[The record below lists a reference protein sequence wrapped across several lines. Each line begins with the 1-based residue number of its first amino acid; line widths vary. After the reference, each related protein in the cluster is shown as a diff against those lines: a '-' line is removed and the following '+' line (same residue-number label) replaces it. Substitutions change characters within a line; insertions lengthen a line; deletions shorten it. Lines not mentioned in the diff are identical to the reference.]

1 MNVSPLP
8 SERTPRMAPLTR
20 LPVFLALHGRQAIVA
35 GGSAAA
41 AWKAELMSSAG
52 ARVDVFA
59 AAPSAELLAVVA
71 DPPGGAITIHRRD
84 VTPQDCAGAALAIG
98 AIEDDAEAARFADAM
113 RAAGVP
119 VNVVDKPDRSD
130 FTFGAIVN
138 RSPLVIGISSGG
150 AAPVFAQ
157 EIRARLERFIPR
169 GFAGWAEAAST
180 WRPRVNALDLATAGR
195 KLFWRK
201 FAGRAAARPE
211 RQPVDADF
219 AELIAETRDEVRTAS
234 SGSVVLVDAGPGDPD
249 LITLRGLRALQSA
262 DVILVDHGVAADIL
276 DFARREARKMMVCAT
291 AAAGE
296 TRTTMLT
303 FAKAGRRVVR
313 LGCRPSPAAYDRDI
327 AACRAAGIAV
337 EVVPGVFAAAGVESG
352 LTAAE

>member
-1 MNVSPLP
+1 
-8 SERTPRMAPLTR
+8 MAPLTR
-20 LPVFLALHGRQAIVA
+20 LPVFLALDGRRAIVA

-41 AWKAELMSSAG
+41 AWKAELLSSTG
-52 ARVDVFA
+52 ARVAVYA
-59 AAPSAELLAVVA
+59 TTASAELLAVAA
-71 DPPGGAITIHRRD
+71 DPPGGAITIHRRG
-84 VTPQDCAGAALAIG
+84 VSPQDCAGAALAIG
-98 AIEDDAEAARFADAM
+98 AIEDDAEAARFAVTM

-119 VNVVDKPDRSD
+119 VNVVDKPQLSD

-169 GFAGWAEAAST
+169 GFAGWAQAASA
-180 WRPRVNALDLATAGR
+180 WRPRVNALGLASAGK

-201 FAGRAAARPE
+201 FAGRAAARPDH
-211 RQPVDADF
+211 QPVDADL
-219 AELIAETRDEVRTAS
+219 AELIAETRDDARTVS
-234 SGSVVLVDAGPGDPD
+234 TGSVVLVDAGPGVAD

-262 DVILVDHGVAADIL
+262 DVILVDPGVAADIL

-291 AAAGE
+291 ATAGE

-313 LGCRPSPAAYDRDI
+313 LGCRSSPVAYDRDI
-327 AACRAAGIAV
+327 AACRAAGVAV
-337 EVVPGVFAAAGVESG
+337 EVVPGVFGPAGVETG